1 MPTIQLHALEQI
13 VKLPKTLDGIAE
25 AISNAAR
32 PRFLEIVGACGQ
44 RHYVN
49 VCKIVEIKDCNNGD
63 CDIEYEHCGSVKIV
77 QTGMTAAQMMKAI
90 RNA

>member
-44 RHYVN
+44 KCYVN
-49 VCKIVEIKDCNNGD
+49 VCNIVEVKDCNNGG
-63 CDIEYEHCGSVKIV
+63 CDIEYGSENSVKIV
-77 QTGMTAAQMMKAI
+77 HTGLTAEQVMEAI